1 MFIVRRLCLM
11 GLEVWKFPDSIFIQF
26 LKLGNLRQQTIPQ
39 RLMEQGKMFRKY
51 GSSLPGIF
59 FF

>member
-1 MFIVRRLCLM
+1 M